1 MAMRAVCNIRIPR
14 KEAALPLETLQ
25 TDTLTAIQA
34 PSQPPQVHPHD
45 RVLLRPL
52 ATLGKPQVSGTSVS
66 FLRRTE
72 YISNANTTNKV
83 SPFHRQPSRSNS
95 SMQRTLKRKSPEPE
109 AGTPAHIKRKI
120 DKSFEAAQ
128 ESLKDK
134 SRIRHPT
141 KAAVG
146 KNKGLKV
153 VEAYS
158 ILPDLDAFPDSGT
171 YVTYKF
177 AHPPQAGSKDG
188 YDKRLQTSLLKY
200 IGRTAEEEIKFKQQ
214 VEAYEH
220 DPTNNPKPPQQAHY
234 ELYLAESPAIAEN
247 LRTRFD
253 LNNPD
258 RDAENPD
265 VPGLATA
272 PSGKPAYPYKWS
284 RSYLSTI
291 ELELDHHTKYDE
303 EVAVALD
310 ANAKT
315 AWYYPIMQRNRLEP
329 PRRIYHAEERKLE
342 VDGYEFEPADPIPE
356 IADAIEQYR
365 AVPRYRPVE
374 VEEEDEPVE
383 EQASHNGDGSPQRSE
398 SEEPPARRRDDSEDR
413 RDESEQD
420 AEGDEED

>member
-1 MAMRAVCNIRIPR
+1 MDWLSI
-14 KEAALPLETLQ
+14 AALTFSNLQ
-25 TDTLTAIQA
+25 TDCFKAIQA

-52 ATLGKPQVSGTSVS
+52 ATLGKPQVSGSSVS

-83 SPFHRQPSRSNS
+83 SPFHRQPSRTNS
-95 SMQRTLKRKSPEPE
+95 ANQRPVKRKSPEPE

-120 DKSFEAAQ
+120 EKSFEAAQ
-128 ESLKDK
+128 ENLKDR
-134 SRIRHPT
+134 SRVRHPT
-141 KAAVG
+141 KAPVG

-153 VEAYS
+153 VDAYS
-158 ILPDLDAFPDSGT
+158 VLPDLDAFPDSGT

-177 AHPPQAGSKDG
+177 AHPPQAYSKDG
-188 YDKRLQTSLLKY
+188 YDKRLQTSILKY
-200 IGRTAEEEIKFKQQ
+200 IGRTAEEETKYNQQ
-214 VEAYEH
+214 LEAHER
-220 DPTNNPKPPQQAHY
+220 DPTNNAKPPQQAHY
-234 ELYLAESPAIAEN
+234 ELYLADSPAVAEN

-258 RDAENPD
+258 RDAEGPD
-265 VPGLATA
+265 VAGLTTA
-272 PSGKPAYPYKWS
+272 PNGKPSYPYKWS
-284 RSYLSTI
+284 RSYLATV

-303 EVAVALD
+303 EIAIALD
-310 ANAKT
+310 GNAKT

-342 VDGYEFEPADPIPE
+342 VDAYELEPADPIPE
-356 IADAIEQYR
+356 IAEQIEQYR
-365 AVPRYRPVE
+365 AVPRFRPAEAEE
-374 VEEEDEPVE
+374 VEQVE
-383 EQASHNGDGSPQRSE
+383 EQTSQNGDGSPQRSD
-398 SEEPPARRRDDSEDR
+398 SEEPAVRRRDDSEDR